1 MKIGDFRIGV
11 LGGGV
16 STERDI
22 SLNSS
27 HEACG
32 ALVKKGLDVVS
43 IDILTK
49 KKNQLKEI
57 ISSSNIGLA
66 FIALHGEFG
75 EDGRIQEILEEL
87 GIAYT
92 GSGPKASALAMNK
105 AHSKMIFKAKGIL
118 TPNFTVLSKE
128 EDIPTKSKY
137 PLVVKPWSSGSSIGV
152 SIVRGQGNLR
162 DAFDLAFSHSS
173 DVILEDYIE
182 GRELTVG
189 ILEEESLAV
198 VEIIPKKGY
207 FDFEAKYNHGA
218 SDFIAPAQLS
228 NEVER
233 EVRSVGLAAH
243 RILGCQHFSR
253 ADIRLSK
260 DNLPFVLEV
269 NSIPGLTLNSLLPLS
284 ARVCG
289 IDFNELIFKMVELAL
304 SRAIKPRPKGR
315 RWKQVQDSAPQGA
328 VRGKL

>member
-1 MKIGDFRIGV
+1 MKIGDLRIGV

-16 STERDI
+16 SAERDI
-22 SLNSS
+22 SLISS
-27 HEACG
+27 HEACE
-32 ALVKKGLDVVS
+32 ALIKKGLDVVF

-49 KKNQLKEI
+49 KKNKVKEL

-105 AHSKMIFKAKGIL
+105 AHSKRIFKAKGIP

-128 EDIPTKSKY
+128 KDIPAEIRY
-137 PLVVKPWSSGSSIGV
+137 PLVVKPCSSGSSIGV
-152 SIVRGQGNLR
+152 SIVKSRGNLR
-162 DAFDLAFSHSS
+162 DALDLAFSHSS
-173 DVILEDYIE
+173 SVILEDYIE

-189 ILEEESLAV
+189 VLEEEPLAV
-198 VEIIPKKGY
+198 VEILPKKGY
-207 FDFEAKYNHGA
+207 FDFDAKYRHDA
-218 SDFIAPAQLS
+218 SDFIAPAQLN

-233 EVRSVGLAAH
+233 EVRSVGLAVH
-243 RILGCQHFSR
+243 RVLGCRHFSR
-253 ADIRLSK
+253 TDIRLSK

-284 ARVCG
+284 AGVCG
-289 IDFNELIFKMVELAL
+289 IDFSELIFKMVELTL
-304 SRAIKPRPKGR
+304 HEKKERQK
-315 RWKQVQDSAPQGA
+315 V
-328 VRGKL
+328 

>member
-1 MKIGDFRIGV
+1 MKIGDLKVGV
-11 LGGGV
+11 LGGGI

-22 SLNSS
+22 SLISS
-27 HEACG
+27 HQAHK
-32 ALVKKGLDVVS
+32 ALVEKGLNAVF

-49 KKNQLKEI
+49 GKEKVKEFI
-57 ISSSNIGLA
+57 RSSNINLA

-75 EDGRIQEILEEL
+75 EDGQIQAILEEL

-105 AHSKMIFKAKGIL
+105 AYSKRIFKAKGIP
-118 TPNFTVLSKE
+118 TPNFAVLSKE
-128 EDIPTKSKY
+128 EDIPRYLRY
-137 PLVVKPWSSGSSIGV
+137 PLVVKPYSSGSSIGV
-152 SIVRGQGNLR
+152 SIVKDQDNLKP
-162 DAFDLAFSHSS
+162 ALDLAFSHSNGA
-173 DVILEDYIE
+173 ILEDYIE

-189 ILEEESLAV
+189 ILGDDPLAV

-207 FDFEAKYNHGA
+207 FDFDAKYSHGT
-218 SDFIAPAQLS
+218 SDFIAPAQLDS
-228 NEVER
+228 EVER

-243 RILGCQHFSR
+243 RVLGCRHFSR
-253 ADIRLSK
+253 ADIRLAK

-284 ARVCG
+284 AKLCG

-304 SRAIKPRPKGR
+304 Y
-315 RWKQVQDSAPQGA
+315 
-328 VRGKL
+328 GKKETQKV

>member
-1 MKIGDFRIGV
+1 MKIGDIRIGV

-22 SLNSS
+22 SLISS
-27 HEACG
+27 HEVCE
-32 ALVKKGLDVVS
+32 ALAKKGLDVVF

-49 KKNQLKEI
+49 KKNKVKEL

-75 EDGRIQEILEEL
+75 EDGQIQEILEEL

-105 AHSKMIFKAKGIL
+105 AHSKRIFKAKGIP
-118 TPNFTVLSKE
+118 TPNFTVLSQEYLSKKE
-128 EDIPTKSKY
+128 DDIPAEIKY
-137 PLVVKPWSSGSSIGV
+137 PLVVKPCSSGSSIGV
-152 SIVRGQGNLR
+152 SIVRGRGNLR
-162 DAFDLAFSHSS
+162 DALELAFSYSNG
-173 DVILEDYIE
+173 VILEDYIE

-189 ILEEESLAV
+189 ILEEEPLAV
-198 VEIIPKKGY
+198 VEILPKKGY
-207 FDFEAKYNHGA
+207 FDFDAKYSHGA
-218 SDFIAPAQLS
+218 SDFIAPAQLN

-233 EVRSVGLAAH
+233 EIRSVGSAVH
-243 RILGCQHFSR
+243 RVLGCRHFSR
-253 ADIRLSK
+253 VDIRLTK

-284 ARVCG
+284 AGVCG
-289 IDFNELIFKMVELAL
+289 VDFSELIFKMAELAL
-304 SRAIKPRPKGR
+304 Y
-315 RWKQVQDSAPQGA
+315 
-328 VRGKL
+328 GKKETQRV

>member
-22 SLNSS
+22 SLISS
-27 HEACG
+27 HETCE
-32 ALVKKGLDVVS
+32 ALIKKGLDVVF

-49 KKNQLKEI
+49 EENKVREF
-57 ISSSNIGLA
+57 ISSSDIDLA

-87 GIAYT
+87 DIAYT

-105 AHSKMIFKAKGIL
+105 AHSKRIFKAKGIP
-118 TPNFTVLSKE
+118 TPNFTVLSKK
-128 EDIPTKSKY
+128 EDIPAEIKY
-137 PLVVKPWSSGSSIGV
+137 PLVVKPCSSGSSIGV

-162 DAFDLAFSHSS
+162 DALDLAFSHSS
-173 DVILEDYIE
+173 GVILEDYIE

-189 ILEEESLAV
+189 ILEEEPLAV
-198 VEIIPKKGY
+198 VEIVPKKGY
-207 FDFEAKYNHGA
+207 FDFDAKYSHGA
-218 SDFIAPAQLS
+218 SEFIAPAQLN

-243 RILGCQHFSR
+243 RVLGCRHFSR
-253 ADIRLSK
+253 ADIRLNK

-269 NSIPGLTLNSLLPLS
+269 NSIPGLTSHSLLPLS
-284 ARVCG
+284 AGVCG
-289 IDFNELIFKMVELAL
+289 IDFSELIFKMAELTL
-304 SRAIKPRPKGR
+304 H
-315 RWKQVQDSAPQGA
+315 
-328 VRGKL
+328 GKKETQKV

>member
-1 MKIGDFRIGV
+1 MRIKIEDLRIGV

-22 SLNSS
+22 SLISS
-27 HEACG
+27 REAHK
-32 ALVKKGLDVVS
+32 ALVKKGLDVVF

-49 KKNQLKEI
+49 EENKLKELI
-57 ISSSNIGLA
+57 ISSGIGLA

-105 AHSKMIFKAKGIL
+105 GHSKRIFKAKGIL

-128 EDIPTKSKY
+128 EDIPNEIKY
-137 PLVVKPWSSGSSIGV
+137 PLVVKPCSSGSSIGV
-152 SIVRGQGNLR
+152 SIVRDRDSLR

-173 DVILEDYIE
+173 GVILEDYIE

-189 ILEEESLAV
+189 ILEEEPLAV
-198 VEIIPKKGY
+198 VEIVPKKGY
-207 FDFEAKYNHGA
+207 FDFDAKYSHGA
-218 SDFIAPAQLS
+218 SDFIAPAQL
-228 NEVER
+228 NNKVEK
-233 EVRSVGLAAH
+233 EVRFLCLAAH
-243 RILGCQHFSR
+243 KVLGCRHFSR
-253 ADIRLSK
+253 VDIRLSK
-260 DNLPFVLEV
+260 DNFPFVLEV

-284 ARVCG
+284 AKVCG

-304 SRAIKPRPKGR
+304 YEKKEAQKI
-315 RWKQVQDSAPQGA
+315 
-328 VRGKL
+328 